1 VPNTT
6 LNEIKSQGLVEFFLK
21 PLTQV
26 YINNNYNYNYNNNN
40 NNNNNINGVCRICNQ
55 EGDSPEAIMVC
66 GEHECIEC
74 AHSFCISSAITE
86 VDEEVWWCDAHSV
99 AKKLNH
105 DEFIA

>member
-1 VPNTT
+1 
-6 LNEIKSQGLVEFFLK
+6 
-21 PLTQV
+21 
-26 YINNNYNYNYNNNN
+26 
-40 NNNNNINGVCRICNQ
+40 
-55 EGDSPEAIMVC
+55 MVC